1 MAKLAFSKL
10 GLKVN
15 DLVNPLMFGENTI
28 EVKMYLPL
36 DDKIKLVQTIL
47 NNTVDDKGYYNPIQL
62 EVNKVI
68 EVVTA
73 YTNITFTEKQRENV
87 SKLYDQLISS
97 GLWGALRAS
106 IPHSEMEYI
115 DGKLK
120 SLIDNIY
127 QYRNSAAGILENLN
141 VDYEK
146 LDGLSSEIQKN
157 LSDKDNL
164 ALVRDVL
171 TKMG

>member
-10 GLKVN
+10 GLKVT
-15 DLVNPLMFGENTI
+15 DIVNPLMFGENTI

-68 EVVTA
+68 ETVAA
-73 YTNITFTEKQRENV
+73 YTNIAFTEKQRENI

-97 GLWGALRAS
+97 GLWGVLRAS

-115 DGKLK
+115 DGKLT

-127 QYRNSAAGILENLN
+127 KYRNSAVGILENLN
-141 VDYEK
+141 IDYEK
-146 LDGLSSEIQKN
+146 LDGLSADIQKN

-164 ALVRDVL
+164 ALVRDIL

>member
-15 DLVNPLMFGENTI
+15 DIVNPLMFGENTI
-28 EVKMYLPL
+28 EVKVYLPL

-68 EVVTA
+68 ETVAA
-73 YTNITFTEKQRENV
+73 YTNITFTDKQRENI

-97 GLWGALRAS
+97 GLWGTLKAS

-115 DGKLK
+115 DGKLT

-127 QYRNSAAGILENLN
+127 KYRNSAVGILENLN
-141 VDYEK
+141 IDYEK
-146 LDGLSSEIQKN
+146 LDGLSADIQKN